1 MTHFTPL
8 PALFG
13 GILIGLS
20 ASALL
25 LANGRI
31 AGISGICAGLVGGEK
46 GDAVWRF
53 TFVAGLLAG
62 GVAVHFA
69 LPGAFQMSISRTAIA
84 VVGAGFLVGFGA
96 RLANG
101 CTSGHGLVGLSR
113 LSPRSF
119 VAVGTFMAT
128 GAITVFIVN
137 HVLGGAI

>member
-8 PALFG
+8 PSLFG

-46 GDAVWRF
+46 GDAAWRF
-53 TFVAGLLAG
+53 FFVGGLLAG
-62 GVAVHFA
+62 GLAVHFA
-69 LPGAFQMSISRTAIA
+69 LPGAFQLTITRTAAA
-84 VVGAGFLVGFGA
+84 VVAAGFLVGFGA

-101 CTSGHGLVGLSR
+101 CTSGHGLLGLSR

-119 VAVGTFMAT
+119 VAVLTFMAT
-128 GAITVFIVN
+128 GAVTVFVVN
-137 HVLGGAI
+137 HLLGGAV

>member
-46 GDAVWRF
+46 GDAAWRIF
-53 TFVAGLLAG
+53 FVAGLLAG
-62 GVAVHFA
+62 GVGLHLA
-69 LPGAFQMSISRTAIA
+69 LPGAFHLTITRTAGA
-84 VVGAGFLVGFGA
+84 VVAAGFLVGFGA

-119 VAVGTFMAT
+119 VAVVTFMAT
-128 GAITVFIVN
+128 GAVTVFVVN
-137 HVLGGAI
+137 HLLGGVI